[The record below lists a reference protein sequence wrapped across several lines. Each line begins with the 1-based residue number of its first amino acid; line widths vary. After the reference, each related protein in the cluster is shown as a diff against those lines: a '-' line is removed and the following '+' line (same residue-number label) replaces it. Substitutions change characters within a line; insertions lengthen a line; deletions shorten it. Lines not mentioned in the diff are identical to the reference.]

1 MPQAKDKGSVQGG
14 VLGGWER
21 CVVLETQSTC
31 PVLWW
36 ESIWKELGH
45 REGMTSLYWGG
56 TVLRHQQGSSPTP
69 REHHPSRAGPGMETT
84 SSHPS
89 VKLASDHPTPA
100 LLANM
105 AGKYESPAV
114 KTNKQTRNSKKW
126 KAKVME
132 LKSCLQGA
140 DYPGPF
146 LFLALCP
153 SLIKERPESTIWL
166 FPPSENEAYFWNL

>member
-14 VLGGWER
+14 VFGGWER

-114 KTNKQTRNSKKW
+114 KTNKQETARNERPKWWNW
-126 KAKVME
+126 KAASRG
-132 LKSCLQGA
+132 LIIQAPSSFW
-140 DYPGPF
+140 PF
-146 LFLALCP
+146 VLL
-153 SLIKERPESTIWL
+153 
-166 FPPSENEAYFWNL
+166 